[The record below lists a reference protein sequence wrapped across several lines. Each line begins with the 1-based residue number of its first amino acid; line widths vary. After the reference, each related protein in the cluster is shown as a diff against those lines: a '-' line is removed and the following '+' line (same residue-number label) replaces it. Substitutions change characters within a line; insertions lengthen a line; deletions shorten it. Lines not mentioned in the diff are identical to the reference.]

1 VVHVG
6 VWIMELEVILYL
18 IQKQTKKIV
27 QKYFALGVN
36 TYAILSKLTFMH
48 LQVKLL
54 HPEI

>member
-1 VVHVG
+1 MVHVG